1 MDEGQVKRFIYSR
14 AHASSHLRA
23 VIAVA
28 VQRYPSEFSVTIWVG
43 DEPTPEMRQF
53 ALNLEAELA
62 NLGVPCSILIKSDRT
77 LPFGG
82 THELRTPQGVYS
94 YRYFK
99 LDPVKDED
107 VVYVFSAY
115 KGPDTYRFR
124 ISLSRTLAS
133 TLRARNRMDEERI
146 FEVYL
151 DRVKQLLATTPPN
164 QQAEPQE
171 IMFTSKDLGLFA
183 NI

>member
-1 MDEGQVKRFIYSR
+1 MDEGQVKQFIYNR
-14 AHASSHLRA
+14 AHASSHFRT
-23 VIAVA
+23 VVAVA

-53 ALNLEAELA
+53 ALDLEAELA
-62 NLGVPCSILIKSDRT
+62 NLGVPCSILIKSDRA

-82 THELRTPQGVYS
+82 TYELRTPKGIYS

-107 VVYVFSAY
+107 VVYVFSVY
-115 KGPDTYRFR
+115 KGAETHRFR

-133 TLRARNRMDEERI
+133 MLRARNRMDEERVL
-146 FEVYL
+146 EVYL
-151 DRVKQLLATTPPN
+151 ARVKQLLATTPPN
-164 QQAEPQE
+164 EQAEPRE
-171 IMFTSKDLGLFA
+171 VMFASKDLTLFA
-183 NI
+183 NA